1 MADGT
6 QPPNQPPQTPPLLR
20 DPSTALFTGYRPFP
34 PLMTVHS
41 NLTNGL
47 LQALTTH
54 KLCAGTTPDD
64 MLYLVEVHFGYTP
77 RGPLHFG
84 RGFYLRNGTRFQDPI
99 LAAVGE
105 VFRLPLLVS
114 LFDPRTSVLLPPGD
128 GERNPGNKIEE
139 ILEATVRRDQG
150 VIFSF
155 GVETGEKKV
164 GREEFE
170 WRKLKEKGEATTE
183 KGSQYRLYY
192 SDRSRPRGLMS
203 SQPSS
208 SAQPPV
214 VDIDDEDEEVLA
226 ELRFNSLFSFTQM
239 FTLELKGAG
248 QTGELGDRWT
258 LMVVMTALGIHWLRQ
273 NGKTH
278 RATVKVAEKFL

>member
-1 MADGT
+1 MADA
-6 QPPNQPPQTPPLLR
+6 NQPPQTPPLLR
-20 DPSTALFTGYRPFP
+20 DPSTAPFTGYRPFP
-34 PLMTVHS
+34 SLITLHS

-54 KLCAGTTPDD
+54 KLCGADPNN

-114 LFDPRTSVLLPPGD
+114 LFDPRTSVLLPPAD
-128 GERNPGNKIEE
+128 WEKNPGNKVDE
-139 ILEATVRRDQG
+139 ILQATVRKDEG
-150 VIFSF
+150 VVFSF
-155 GVETGEKKV
+155 EIETGEKKV

-170 WRKLKEKGEATTE
+170 WRKLREKGEATTE
-183 KGSQYRLYY
+183 KGSQYRLYWAG
-192 SDRSRPRGLMS
+192 SHSASLLS

-208 SAQPPV
+208 STQPPAL
-214 VDIDDEDEEVLA
+214 DIENEDEEVLA
-226 ELRFNSLFSFTQM
+226 ELRFNSLFSFTHL

-248 QTGELGDRWT
+248 KTGELGDRWA

-278 RATVKVAEKFL
+278 RSTVKVAEKFL